1 MSAVPPIAAASG
13 NGEGAALHADGNV
26 TRAFYI
32 RELAKVIAD
41 QLRAPGGPLV
51 QDGEAAAYPVMRPA
65 TLRGLAAKRTIRFE
79 QERPGTTP
87 TSSTP
92 GSTSTCT
99 VAGREHCPASFSAPL
114 A

>member
-13 NGEGAALHADGNV
+13 IGEGAALHADGNV
-26 TRAFYI
+26 TRAFCI

-51 QDGEAAAYPVMRPA
+51 QGGEAAAYPVMRPA

-79 QERPGTTP
+79 QERPGTTLHFKH
-87 TSSTP
+87 SWLDEHLH
-92 GSTSTCT
+92 G
-99 VAGREHCPASFSAPL
+99 GRARALPS
-114 A
+114 